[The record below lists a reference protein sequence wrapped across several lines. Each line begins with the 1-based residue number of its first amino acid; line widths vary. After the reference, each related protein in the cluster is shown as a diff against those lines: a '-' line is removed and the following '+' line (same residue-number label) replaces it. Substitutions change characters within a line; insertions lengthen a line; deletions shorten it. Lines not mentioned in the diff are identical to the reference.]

1 MEWIRISK
9 NKLKIMLS
17 AEDARHYELDCNA
30 ADLGELVTRT
40 AFHEILS
47 DVKMQTDFD
56 ASEDKIYIQ
65 MYPSKGGGCELFVT
79 RMGLLL
85 SDEEGELSP
94 QTGREKGRFCLP
106 SRTVTQE
113 RAFRFE
119 ALDPVLAVCRR
130 LGTAASIKES
140 TLFRDEQ
147 TRWWLLITSRG
158 AQKHSFIREY
168 AREVRADLAQLYL
181 AEHGT
186 PICEKNAVQTLGEL

>member
-17 AEDARHYELDCNA
+17 AEDARHYELDCEA

-79 RMGLLL
+79 KMGLLL
-85 SDEEGELSP
+85 SDEEKEISP
-94 QTGREKGRFCLP
+94 QTVREKGRFCLP
-106 SRTVTQE
+106 PRTATQR
-113 RAFRFE
+113 RAFCFDT
-119 ALDPVLAVCRR
+119 LDGVLAVCRR
-130 LGTAASIKES
+130 LGKAPRVKES
-140 TLFRDEQ
+140 ELFRDEQ
-147 TRWWLLITSRG
+147 ARWWLLTAAQG
-158 AQKHSFIREY
+158 AEKLGFIREY
-168 AREVRADLAQLYL
+168 AREVRADLARLYL

-186 PICEKNAVQTLGEL
+186 PVCEKNAVQTLGEL